1 MKIRQDISTKPYYRC
16 FICPKFRNTC
26 GGRPTRD
33 MDLREW
39 CEYIRDIR
47 DYFHIP
53 NAYITEK
60 AEGSASTTERIMA
73 INTDKDIMRATARR
87 YERAV
92 IGPVGE
98 FTCHLDNNNTAS
110 AEQIA
115 TLQAEI
121 AALREDVAYWRKE
134 NDRKAKFIDK
144 YLDN

>member
-1 MKIRQDISTKPYYRC
+1 MKTKPDVSTKSYYRC
-16 FICPKFRNTC
+16 FICPKFRVTC

-39 CEYIRDIR
+39 CEYLRDIR
-47 DYFHIP
+47 DYFHLS

-73 INTDKDIMRATARR
+73 INTDNDIMRATARR

-98 FTCHLDNNNTAS
+98 FTCHLDQDHMA
-110 AEQIA
+110 ADQIA
-115 TLQAEI
+115 TLQAEL
-121 AALREDVAYWRKE
+121 ATLKADVAFWKKE
-134 NDRKAKFIDK
+134 NERKAKIIDK
-144 YLDN
+144 YFD

>member
-1 MKIRQDISTKPYYRC
+1 MKTKPDVSTKSYYRC
-16 FICPKFRNTC
+16 FICPQFRVTC

-39 CEYIRDIR
+39 CEYLRDIR
-47 DYFHIP
+47 DYFHLS

-73 INTDKDIMRATARR
+73 INTDNDIMRATARR

-98 FTCHLDNNNTAS
+98 FTCHLDQDHMA
-110 AEQIA
+110 ADQIA
-115 TLQAEI
+115 TLQAEL
-121 AALREDVAYWRKE
+121 ATLKADVAFWKKE
-134 NDRKAKFIDK
+134 NERKAKIIDK
-144 YLDN
+144 YFD